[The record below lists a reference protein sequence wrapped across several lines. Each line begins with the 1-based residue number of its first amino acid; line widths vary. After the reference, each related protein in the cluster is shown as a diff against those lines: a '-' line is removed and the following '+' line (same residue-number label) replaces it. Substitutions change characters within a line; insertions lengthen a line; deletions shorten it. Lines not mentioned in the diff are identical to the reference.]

1 MKITEM
7 NNCIEEMRKCY
18 KFEDDKTEIRLGSV
32 PSGGCDRYVTVGT
45 RSGVME
51 YQGTIKKMEKG
62 ITRPRKELDE
72 AKLEY
77 NDTMKIDILGTE
89 YRIET
94 HKVSEDSFM
103 EEKGLAGYCGE
114 ENKLIVVADMSEEK
128 YFVGMDEKAQEIYR
142 KKTLRHEIMHAF
154 LNESGLSDSSNRFDG
169 AWAKNEEMVDW
180 FAIQAP
186 KIFST
191 FKKMN
196 IL

>member
-1 MKITEM
+1 MGANIIKTM
-7 NNCIEEMRKCY
+7 EE
-18 KFEDDKTEIRLGSV
+18 EIIRL
-32 PSGGCDRYVTVGT
+32 
-45 RSGVME
+45 
-51 YQGTIKKMEKG
+51 Q
-62 ITRPRKELDE
+62 KELDKATSE
-72 AKLEY
+72 RKALQNESLICD
-77 NDTMKIDILGTE
+77 DTIKIDILGTE
-89 YRIET
+89 YRIEI
-94 HKVSEDSFM
+94 HKVSEDSYM
-103 EEKGLAGYCGE
+103 KEKGLAGYCEE

-128 YFVGMDEKAQEIYR
+128 YFAGMDEKAQEIYL

-180 FAIQAP
+180 LAIQAP

>member
-1 MKITEM
+1 M
-7 NNCIEEMRKCY
+7 EE
-18 KFEDDKTEIRLGSV
+18 E
-32 PSGGCDRYVTVGT
+32 
-45 RSGVME
+45 
-51 YQGTIKKMEKG
+51 
-62 ITRPRKELDE
+62 ITRLQKELDKAHSE
-72 AKLEY
+72 RKVSQNEFLVCG
-77 NDTMKIDILGTE
+77 NTMKIDILGTE

-94 HKVSEDSFM
+94 HKVSEDSYM
-103 EEKGLAGYCGE
+103 EEKGLAGYCEE

-180 FAIQAP
+180 LAIQTP

-191 FKKMN
+191 FNKMN